1 MQVLS
6 GDDGEGVGRIRKLW
20 GGQAKEQYTDADS
33 FEIQCKLI
41 MISIPCAYSCLNNY
55 YYVNANW
62 CVYYAQFQRISL

>member
-33 FEIQCKLI
+33 FEIQCKLFT
-41 MISIPCAYSCLNNY
+41 ISIPCACAFMNNF
-55 YYVNANW
+55 YVNANW
-62 CVYYAQFQRISL
+62 CVYHAQFRRISL